1 VGSRS
6 KARARAKASQARRRR
21 SAQAQV
27 RAASEVV
34 SGGPR
39 TLSADVRPAPA
50 SAGRQPRA
58 AAKTQTGPAAAQ
70 AEQLASAPRT
80 VLAAAAVQ
88 AAEALGVLAASVL
101 AGIDT
106 ASGRSYELASG
117 VAITIIGAGMAVFLG
132 LVANGLRMGRRWSRT
147 PAVLT
152 QLFVGI
158 VAIYLLQAARY
169 DWGVPFILLA
179 VAGLAMILAPASIRV
194 LTPGRP
200 DESER
205 GAKSKAAK

>member
-1 VGSRS
+1 
-6 KARARAKASQARRRR
+6 
-21 SAQAQV
+21 
-27 RAASEVV
+27 
-34 SGGPR
+34 
-39 TLSADVRPAPA
+39 
-50 SAGRQPRA
+50 
-58 AAKTQTGPAAAQ
+58 
-70 AEQLASAPRT
+70 
-80 VLAAAAVQ
+80 VLAAAAAQ
-88 AAEALGVLAASVL
+88 AAEALGVLAAAVL

-158 VAIYLLQAARY
+158 VAIYLLQAGRY
-169 DWGVPFILLA
+169 NWGIPFILLA
-179 VAGLAMILAPASIRV
+179 VAGMALILAPPSIRI

-200 DESER
+200 EEAQQDT
-205 GAKSKAAK
+205 KSNAAK